1 MSEAYEEF
9 WSAHQLVI
17 EAVPAEGP
25 HAGAVVAAVTPRER
39 FMEELGMI
47 AGLAEDDRQRLVPS
61 VATAVLDALAG
72 PASGLTDPKLMDD
85 LSILMTCKLIYGE
98 QVVTAAGLSQLVFAV
113 SPRETDEWSKR
124 GMLDPELMTS
134 FGDGGVPAA
143 AS

>member
-17 EAVPAEGP
+17 EAVPAQGP
-25 HAGAVVAAVTPRER
+25 HQGAVVAAVTPREK

-47 AGLAEDDRQRLVPS
+47 GGLTEEDRQRLVQS
-61 VATAVLDALAG
+61 VLTAVLDALAG

-113 SPRETDEWSKR
+113 SPRENDEWSRR
-124 GMLDPELMTS
+124 GMLDPEFMGS
-134 FGDGGVPAA
+134 FGDGGEPAPL
-143 AS
+143 S